1 MNEQGLVSMPK
12 DEKQQH
18 RGAVGKFDA
27 GGELGP
33 IEDRH
38 EFERRLDGSPPD
50 QKELAQENA
59 RLADLCRYFSDK
71 QMDIPPQVL
80 DQIGRLARLPIAA
93 RIRVLKDANRTLME
107 YLNDVGE
114 DPQIRQ

>member
-1 MNEQGLVSMPK
+1 MPK
-12 DEKQQH
+12 DEKQQR
-18 RGAVGKFDA
+18 RGAIGKFDA

-33 IEDRH
+33 IEDRN
-38 EFERRLDGSPPD
+38 EFERRLEALPPD

-59 RLADLCRYFSDK
+59 RFADLCRYFSDK
-71 QMDIPPQVL
+71 KMDIPQQIL
-80 DQIGRLARLPIAA
+80 DQVGSLARLPIAD

-107 YLNDVGE
+107 YFNDVGK

>member
-27 GGELGP
+27 GGEFGP
-33 IEDRH
+33 IEDRN
-38 EFERRLDGSPPD
+38 EFEGRLDALPPD
-50 QKELAQENA
+50 QKELALENA
-59 RLADLCRYFSDK
+59 RFADLCRYFSDK
-71 QMDIPPQVL
+71 NMDIPPHVL
-80 DQIGRLARLPIAA
+80 DQVGRLARLAIAD
-93 RIRVLKDANRTLME
+93 RVRVLKDANRTLME

>member
-1 MNEQGLVSMPK
+1 MKKQGLMSMPK
-12 DEKQQH
+12 DGKQQH
-18 RGAVGKFDA
+18 RGAVGQFDL
-27 GGELGP
+27 GGQFGP

-38 EFERRLDGSPPD
+38 EFERRLDALPPD
-50 QKELAQENA
+50 QKELAHENA

-71 QMDIPPQVL
+71 KMDIPPQVL
-80 DQIGRLARLPIAA
+80 DPIGRLARLPIAD

-107 YLNDVGE
+107 YLNDVGQ

>member
-12 DEKQQH
+12 DQKQQH

-33 IEDRH
+33 IEDRN
-38 EFERRLDGSPPD
+38 EFERRLDALPPD

-59 RLADLCRYFSDK
+59 RFAELCRYFSDK
-71 QMDIPPQVL
+71 KMDIPPQVL
-80 DQIGRLARLPIAA
+80 DQVGRLARLPIAD

>member
-1 MNEQGLVSMPK
+1 MNEQGRVCMSK
-12 DEKQQH
+12 DEKQQ

-33 IEDRH
+33 IEDRN
-38 EFERRLDGSPPD
+38 EYERRIDALPPE
-50 QKELAQENA
+50 QKELAQESA
-59 RLADLCRYFSDK
+59 RFADLCRYFSAK
-71 QMDIPPQVL
+71 KMDLPPPVL
-80 DQIGRLARLPIAA
+80 DQVGGLARLPISN
-93 RIRVLKDANRTLME
+93 RIRVLKDANRALME

>member
-1 MNEQGLVSMPK
+1 MNKQGLVSMPK
-12 DEKQQH
+12 DAKQQH

-27 GGELGP
+27 GGEFGP
-33 IEDRH
+33 IEDRN
-38 EFERRLDGSPPD
+38 EFERRLDALPPD
-50 QKELAQENA
+50 EKELAHENT
-59 RLADLCRYFSDK
+59 RFADLCRYFSDK
-71 QMDIPPQVL
+71 TMDLPPQVL
-80 DQIGRLARLPIAA
+80 DQAGRLATLPITD

>member
-1 MNEQGLVSMPK
+1 MTK
-12 DEKQQH
+12 DEKPQL
-18 RGAVGKFDA
+18 RGTVGKFDA

-38 EFERRLDGSPPD
+38 EFERRLDALPPD
-50 QKELAQENA
+50 QKELAQENT
-59 RLADLCRYFSDK
+59 RFADLCRYFSDK
-71 QMDIPPQVL
+71 KMDIPPQVL
-80 DQIGRLARLPIAA
+80 DQIGRLASLPLVD
-93 RIRVLKDANRTLME
+93 RIRVLKDVNQTLME

>member
-12 DEKQQH
+12 DEKQQR
-18 RGAVGKFDA
+18 RGAVGKFEA

-33 IEDRH
+33 IEDRN
-38 EFERRLDGSPPD
+38 EFERHLGALPPD

-59 RLADLCRYFSDK
+59 RFADLCRYLSDK
-71 QMDIPPQVL
+71 KMDIPRQVL
-80 DQIGRLARLPIAA
+80 DQVGRLARLPIAD
-93 RIRVLKDANRTLME
+93 RISVLKDANRTLME
-107 YLNDVGE
+107 YLSDVGE